1 MLKQKKSYLLNELI
15 EKPLFSFDEIFLNE
29 IELLTFNIDCKNLPV
44 PNYSTKKID
53 YIPNLVSIVEE
64 LKKVHKPCLYWFE
77 TETIDESKE
86 LFSLI
91 EKFRDR
97 SKLEGRTIPAK
108 NNYSKGKNYV
118 PSKIIYVGKRFQ
130 GIRQYDKLT
139 NIAGRIIIHFGYYAA
154 GSTQGLQLAN
164 WAREYN
170 GKLFLKILP
179 LPQESEGYL
188 ELLEKL
194 LAKKL
199 KPLCGRHS

>member
-1 MLKQKKSYLLNELI
+1 MQKFTSTQ
-15 EKPLFSFDEIFLNE
+15 LF
-29 IELLTFNIDCKNLPV
+29 
-44 PNYSTKKID
+44 YKKID

-64 LKKVHKPCLYWFE
+64 LKKTHSPCIYWFE
-77 TETIDESKE
+77 TETIDESKK

-91 EKFRDR
+91 EKYREK

-108 NNYSKGKNYV
+108 NNYFKEKNYV
-118 PSKIIYVGKRFQ
+118 PNKVIYVGKRHE

-139 NIAGRIIIHFGYYAA
+139 NIAGRIIIHFGYYAK

-164 WAREYN
+164 WARNYN
-170 GKLFLKILP
+170 GKLFLKVLP
-179 LPQESEGYL
+179 LPKEAETYL

-199 KPLCGRHS
+199 KPLCGRH